1 MTGTVLDDLH
11 HFAQRAW
18 WALLLRGLLALAVGV
33 FILVRPL
40 ESIAAFALVI
50 AWWAMFTGFVN
61 AVQAFELKRV
71 ARHWWVLL
79 LSGLVSIGFGILALM
94 YYPGLSLAFAVFV
107 AVWWLMVTGVIEFY
121 AALQMKKIG
130 APWGW
135 TGAFGVLS
143 VVASVFGLLSPPA
156 TLVAIMGLMAWFGIV
171 VGLTLIIG
179 AFRVRSIVKP

>member
-1 MTGTVLDDLH
+1 MTSAVLDDLH
-11 HFAQRAW
+11 RFAQRAW

-33 FILVRPL
+33 AILVRPL

-61 AVQAFELKRV
+61 VVHAFELKPV

-79 LSGLVSIGFGILALM
+79 LSGLASIGFGILALK
-94 YYPGLSLAFAVFV
+94 YYPGLSLTFAVFV
-107 AVWWLMVTGVIEFY
+107 VVWWLMVTGILEFY
-121 AALQMKKIG
+121 AALQLKKIG

-135 TGAFGVLS
+135 PAAFGVLS
-143 VVASVFGLLSPPA
+143 VVAAGFGLLVPPA
-156 TLVAIMGLMAWFGIV
+156 TLAAIMGLIAGFGIV